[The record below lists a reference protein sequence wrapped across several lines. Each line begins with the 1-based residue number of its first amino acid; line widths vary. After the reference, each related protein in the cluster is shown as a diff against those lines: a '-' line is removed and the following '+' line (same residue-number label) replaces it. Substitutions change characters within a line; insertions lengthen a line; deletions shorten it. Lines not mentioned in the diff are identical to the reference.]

1 MGIAACAAEE
11 CSAASV
17 ADAAHNIMGSRKH
30 AINANN
36 YVLIA
41 PPTFWRSGVK

>member
-17 ADAAHNIMGSRKH
+17 ADAAHMGSRKH

-41 PPTFWRSGVK
+41 PPTFWRSGVKW